1 MFEMGFEIL
10 HSKLPG
16 DVVAAGSTDHM
27 LCYPLIF
34 NYEVQKKLKT
44 LTLFKAIINVKPEI

>member
-1 MFEMGFEIL
+1 MFGMGFEIL

-16 DVVAAGSTDHM
+16 DVVAAGSTDHT

-34 NYEVQKKLKT
+34 NYEVQRKLT
-44 LTLFKAIINVKPEI
+44 PLILFKAIINVKPEI